1 MLKITAGALAALSLT
16 SVAAAQTAPETW
28 LRQPAISPDGSQIL
42 FSAWGDVWRVP
53 AQGGTATPVTVDD
66 SWDGHAVWSRDGS
79 KIAFASDRF
88 GDLDV
93 FVMNADG
100 SGLTRL
106 THHSADDRPSDFSPD
121 GARVLF
127 SSARGD
133 SAASS
138 YFPTG
143 ALPELYE
150 VSLEGGAPRMVSTV
164 PAEQARYSPGGGR
177 IAYREEKAYESE
189 LRQRDVSSFARDI
202 WIVDLAT
209 GEHEQVT
216 DNPGGDHAPAWDG
229 ENALFLLSE
238 RDGDTFNVWRLDLE
252 SGEHER
258 LSDHGPQPA
267 RELSASGGGLLA
279 YSQHGELYT
288 VRRGESPQRLDV
300 RFPALPLRDA
310 PQPFPV
316 AGRISE
322 FAVSPD
328 GKEIA
333 FVARGEVFVTS
344 ADFATTVR
352 ITNTPEQERSV
363 DFHPDGRALV
373 YAGNREGAW
382 SLYETRLTDAN
393 EPRFSAATR
402 LEERRIFTVENG
414 EAFQPLYSPDG
425 NRIAFIENRDAVAV
439 INRDGS
445 NRRVLFSPELNYSY
459 ADGDISFDWSP
470 DSNWVTASYISGSYF
485 YNDIGVAPADG
496 SAPPRNISISGYGDN
511 APVWHP
517 SGEAIMW
524 ISDRYGERSH
534 GSWGSEVDVVATF
547 LTQAA
552 WDRFNLT
559 EDERALL
566 KEIEE
571 EENGGEDG
579 EASDRSGGLFDFFTW
594 IEAWM
599 AEDLEIEFDRV
610 EDRTVRL
617 TMHSSSLADAAWSE
631 DYGKL
636 YYLSRFEGGFD
647 LWVQDLFK
655 DETKKLASLGARSAS
670 IEQVDDSTAILL
682 ADGGLRKVTL
692 SSGSVEPIQ
701 VSGEMTLRADAERA
715 YFFEHVWRQVEDKFY
730 DPGFH
735 GLDWDATRAA
745 YEPKVGAVS
754 NNRDFATLMSEML
767 GELNA
772 SHTGM
777 RYRAGESD
785 DDSTAAL
792 GAVFDLAADGPGL
805 VIAEVLP
812 GGPLDREGLNIAP
825 GTRITA
831 ISGVTL
837 TETTNPFS
845 LLNRVAGERIRM
857 TVRGPGAL
865 ERPRD
870 VIVRTYSRGAENEA
884 LYERWID
891 RRRAL
896 VEEASN
902 GRIGYVH
909 IRSMSDSGY
918 RQIYGELMGRN
929 FNKDAVVVDTRFNGG
944 GWLHDDLLVLLSGE
958 PYFNLRAR
966 DRIIPGAPEER
977 WTKPSAVV
985 MNEGNYSNAH
995 MFPFAYQLFGIGP
1008 LVGMPV
1014 PGTGTAVWWETLMSG
1029 DLVFGIPQL
1038 PVLDQENQPVENQTL
1053 QPDILVDNPPEAA
1066 ANGEDLPLI
1075 AAVEVLLEGLDN

>member
-1 MLKITAGALAALSLT
+1 MIRIAAGAFAALVTVS
-16 SVAAAQTAPETW
+16 AASAQTAPETW
-28 LRQPAISPDGSQIL
+28 LRQPAVSPDGSEIL
-42 FSAWGDVWRVP
+42 FTAWGDVWRVS
-53 AQGGTATPVTVDD
+53 ARGGVASPVTVDD
-66 SWDGHAVWSRDGS
+66 AWDGHPVWSRDGS
-79 KIAFASDRF
+79 KVAFASDRF

-100 SGLTRL
+100 SGLARL
-106 THHSADDRPSDFSPD
+106 THHSADDRPSDFTPD
-121 GARVLF
+121 GLAVLF
-127 SSARGD
+127 SSARTD
-133 SAASS
+133 SASSS

-143 ALPELYE
+143 ALPELYQ
-150 VSLEGGAPRMVSTV
+150 VSVQGGRPVMVSTA
-164 PAEQARYSPGGGR
+164 PMEQARFSPDGTR
-177 IAYREEKAYESE
+177 IAYREEKAYEDE
-189 LRQRDVSSFARDI
+189 LRQRDVSSFARDV
-202 WIVDLAT
+202 WIMDLAT

-216 DNPGGDHAPAWDG
+216 DNAGGDHAPAWDG
-229 ENALFLLSE
+229 NDALFLLSE
-238 RDGDTFNVWRLDLE
+238 VDGDTFNAWRLDLAT
-252 SGEHER
+252 GQRER
-258 LSDHGPQPA
+258 MSDHGPQPA
-267 RELSASGGGLLA
+267 RELSASDDGLVV
-279 YSQHGELYT
+279 YSQHGDLYT
-288 VRRGESPQRLDV
+288 VRRGEDPRRISV
-300 RFPALPLRDA
+300 RFPAMPLRDA

-316 AGRISE
+316 AGRISD

-333 FVARGEVFVTS
+333 FIARGEVFVTS
-344 ADFATTVR
+344 ADFSTTVR
-352 ITNTPEQERSV
+352 ITDTPEQERSV
-363 DFHPDGRALV
+363 DFHPEGRAIV
-373 YAGNREGAW
+373 NAGNRDGAW
-382 SLYETRLTDAN
+382 SLYETRLTDQN

-402 LEERRIFTVENG
+402 LEERLIYTAPDG

-425 NRIAFIENRDAVAV
+425 EKIAFIENRDAVAV
-439 INRDGS
+439 INRNGS
-445 NRRVLFSPELNYSY
+445 NRRVLFGPELNYSY
-459 ADGDISFDWSP
+459 SDGDISFDWSP
-470 DSNWVTASYISGSYF
+470 DSSWVTASYIAGSYF
-485 YNDIGVAPADG
+485 YGDIGIAPADG
-496 SAPPRNISISGYGDN
+496 SAEPRNISISGYGDF
-511 APVWHP
+511 APIWHP

-524 ISDRYGERSH
+524 VSDRYGERSH

-566 KEIEE
+566 EEIEA
-571 EENGGEDG
+571 EENGDEGE
-579 EASDRSGGLFDFFTW
+579 EETERTGGLFDFFTW

-599 AEDLEIEFDRV
+599 EEDLEIEFDRV

-617 TMHSSSLADAAWSE
+617 TMHSSALADAAWSE

-670 IEQVDDSTAILL
+670 IELVDDSTAILL
-682 ADGGLRKVTL
+682 VDGSLRKVTL
-692 SSGSVEPIQ
+692 SSGAVEPIQ
-701 VSGEMTLRADAERA
+701 VSGEMTLRADAERE

-735 GLDWDATRAA
+735 GLDWEATRAVYA
-745 YEPKVGAVS
+745 PKVGAVA
-754 NNRDFATLMSEML
+754 NNRDFAVLMSEML

-777 RYRAGESD
+777 RYRSGDGD
-785 DDSTAAL
+785 DDNTAAL
-792 GAVFDLAADGPGL
+792 GAIFDMSADGPGL
-805 VIAEVLP
+805 VISEVLA

-837 TETTNPFS
+837 DETTNPFS
-845 LLNRVAGERIRM
+845 LLNRKAGERIRM

-865 ERPRD
+865 DRPRD

-891 RRRAL
+891 RRRAI
-896 VEEASN
+896 VEEASD
-902 GRIGYVH
+902 GRLGYVH
-909 IRSMSDSGY
+909 IRSMNDTGY
-918 RQIYGELMGRN
+918 RQIYSELMGRN
-929 FNKDAVVVDTRFNGG
+929 FHKEAVVIDTRFNGG
-944 GWLHDDLLVLLSGE
+944 GWLHDDLLVLLTGE
-958 PYFNLRAR
+958 AYFNLRAR

-995 MFPFAYQLFGIGP
+995 MFPWIYKMFEVGP

-1038 PVLDQENQPVENQTL
+1038 PVLDPDNQPVENQTL
-1053 QPDILVDNPPEAA
+1053 MPDIMVDNPPEAA
-1066 ANGEDLPLI
+1066 TEGEDLPLL
-1075 AAVEVLLEGLDN
+1075 AAVEVLLEGLEE